1 MTQAVGMG
9 YELINGVYRGMQIIS
24 GTQECR
30 FLSPLEY
37 DTTQYPCIVGDLRM
51 VVRRF

>member
-9 YELINGVYRGMQIIS
+9 YELTNGVYRGMQIIS

-30 FLSPLEY
+30 FLSLWSMIRPS
-37 DTTQYPCIVGDLRM
+37 TPH
-51 VVRRF
+51 RR